1 MGKMKSA
8 LEIALEKAKTQ
19 YRWKNTLDEIEQ
31 KKYVRAAAT
40 LGNSFLQGKVKQ
52 EGVKESILRY
62 PERYRKAAITSF
74 IKQITGEMNFENTPK
89 ILQAI
94 SYLIEDDTR
103 INACKEAE
111 KLFYQYMAQL
121 KENFSR
127 LQETPQNYCAK
138 SWKGK
143 ESEVP
148 PSQISTSETQKSGK
162 KPRHSYKRIRSNYRK
177 LSLRSAQRGIK
188 RASHPEI
195 YLRRSQA
202 RGTITVIPVTYQ
214 QLQKLC

>member
-8 LEIALEKAKTQ
+8 LEIALEKAKKLNTDG
-19 YRWKNTLDEIEQ
+19 KNTLDEIEQ

-127 LQETPQNYCAK
+127 LQENTTKLLRKKLEREGIRGSAIADFNIRNSK
-138 SWKGK
+138 EWK
-143 ESEVP
+143 E
-148 PSQISTSETQKSGK
+148 TS
-162 KPRHSYKRIRSNYRK
+162 
-177 LSLRSAQRGIK
+177 A
-188 RASHPEI
+188 
-195 YLRRSQA
+195 
-202 RGTITVIPVTYQ
+202 
-214 QLQKLC
+214 QLQKEYGAIIENFRSAVLKEE

>member
-8 LEIALEKAKTQ
+8 LEIALEKAKKLNTDG
-19 YRWKNTLDEIEQ
+19 KNTLDAIEQ

-111 KLFYQYMAQL
+111 
-121 KENFSR
+121 
-127 LQETPQNYCAK
+127 NYFINT
-138 SWKGK
+138 W
-143 ESEVP
+143 
-148 PSQISTSETQKSGK
+148 
-162 KPRHSYKRIRSNYRK
+162 RS
-177 LSLRSAQRGIK
+177 
-188 RASHPEI
+188 
-195 YLRRSQA
+195 
-202 RGTITVIPVTYQ
+202 
-214 QLQKLC
+214 